1 MAFIP
6 QNDLSHELIKTI
18 LEEAAHEASLDDEG
32 DVFISGDGIE
42 FPVWVSLTRDRLV
55 KIFTYA
61 EMLDDVEFEDAVVF
75 ANDLNQSS
83 SIRSFDWERLAKY
96 SFWIFM
102 IYAVIAI
109 AAMTADKFLMELIEK
124 ICIDSKIIP
133 CLIFAAVAVANVGQ
147 HSGKPV
153 LFIINTP
160 QMYKHGFGFYQ
171 AENSAANCLNIGQ
184 V

>member
-6 QNDLSHELIKTI
+6 QNDLSHELIKTV

-75 ANDLNQSS
+75 ANDLNQSIMLPAF
-83 SIRSFDWERLAKY
+83 SILHGSNENFRL
-96 SFWIFM
+96 WGHC
-102 IYAVIAI
+102 
-109 AAMTADKFLMELIEK
+109 FLPTQFGV
-124 ICIDSKIIP
+124 DSKTIVSTVRR
-133 CLIFAAVAVANVGQ
+133 F
-147 HSGKPV
+147 SGAFRAGLLKDDV
-153 LFIINTP
+153 NLF
-160 QMYKHGFGFYQ
+160 F
-171 AENSAANCLNIGQ
+171 E
-184 V
+184 

>member
-1 MAFIP
+1 MKLNKKQGLFLK
-6 QNDLSHELIKTI
+6 QTI
-18 LEEAAHEASLDDEG
+18 EYWQQQG
-32 DVFISGDGIE
+32 TITPDV
-42 FPVWVSLTRDRLV
+42 
-55 KIFTYA
+55 
-61 EMLDDVEFEDAVVF
+61 

-83 SIRSFDWERLAKY
+83 SIRPFDWERLAKY

-124 ICIDSKIIP
+124 IFIDSKIIP

-147 HSGKPV
+147 HYGKPV

-160 QMYKHGFGFYQ
+160 QMYKHGFEFYQ
-171 AENSAANCLNIGQ
+171 AENGVWLTIHIPTQYLSLIDQTKTGSS